1 MVTVSFMEC
10 HIHSFA
16 LQLYSLLTMC
26 ESERTFKSQ
35 QVAFENLALIYVDFV
50 VIWSLLP
57 VVVRLGLLFI
67 PSNKGSSYSF

>member
-1 MVTVSFMEC
+1 
-10 HIHSFA
+10 
-16 LQLYSLLTMC
+16 MC